1 MEKLFKLNNKLSPKT
16 SWTITLGG
24 FIFLVI
30 IWYLLTAGIGPKTLD
45 YKIKQDFVTD
55 SLGMAGKPIV
65 EVDHDTMYCKS
76 DASRFQWY
84 FNGLEAEGVSGNHI
98 WMKEEGKYYV
108 TVFDRNGKTFSSDT
122 IVASFAN
129 SRFIDRGIIPSPGE
143 VLSSYG
149 ELHTQDALVRNTFY
163 SIGLN
168 VTGYIEAIIVSLVMG
183 FIIGLIPFFRGM
195 FSKYVDAIRYIPLT
209 AVTGLFIA
217 WFGIEMNM
225 KIQFL
230 AFGIFVYLLPVV
242 VQRIDEVDKIYTQT
256 AFTLGANA
264 WQTIRNVF
272 WPSVSSRIFDD
283 IRVLT
288 AISWTYIIVA
298 EMVNR
303 DSGVGAMI
311 FMAQRQS
318 RLDKVFAILI
328 VIVIVGVLQDMIFK
342 WLDKL
347 FFPYKYV

>member
-1 MEKLFKLNNKLSPKT
+1 MEKLFKFDSKLSAKT
-16 SWTITLGG
+16 TTIIALGG
-24 FIFLVI
+24 FVLLLLV
-30 IWYLLTAGIGPKTLD
+30 WYLITANIGKETLD
-45 YKIKQDFVTD
+45 YKVKQDFVSD
-55 SLGMAGKPIV
+55 SLGMANKPILDV
-65 EVDHDTMYCKS
+65 NHDTIICKTA
-76 DASRFQWY
+76 ASSYQWFY
-84 FNGLEAEGVSGNHI
+84 NGKVVEGKSGKNLQ
-98 WMKEEGKYYV
+98 MNKEGKYYLV
-108 TVFDRNGKTFSSDT
+108 ITDRNGKQYSSDT
-122 IVASFAN
+122 LAASLAKG
-129 SRFIDRGIIPSPGE
+129 RLVDRGTIPSPHD
-143 VLSSYG
+143 VLFSYG
-149 ELHTQDALVRNTFY
+149 ELYTKDAVIGNTIY

-168 VTGYIEAIIVSLVMG
+168 LAGYLEAILFSLLIG
-183 FIIGLIPFFRGM
+183 FIIGLIPFFRAM
-195 FSKYVDAIRYIPLT
+195 LSRYVDAIRYIPLT

-217 WFGIEMNM
+217 WFGIEFNM
-225 KIQFL
+225 KVQFL

-242 VQRIDEVDKIYTQT
+242 VQRIDEVEKVYLQT
-256 AFTLGANA
+256 AFTLGANT

-318 RLDKVFAILI
+318 RLDKVFAILLII
-328 VIVIVGVLQDMIFK
+328 VLVGVLQDLLFK
-342 WLDKL
+342 WLDRL